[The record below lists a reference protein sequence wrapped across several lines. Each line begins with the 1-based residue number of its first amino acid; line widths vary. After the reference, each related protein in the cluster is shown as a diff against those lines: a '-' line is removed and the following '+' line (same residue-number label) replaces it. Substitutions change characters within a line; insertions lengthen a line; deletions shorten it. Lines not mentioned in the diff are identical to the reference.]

1 MNQRS
6 ILLGLVIG
14 TLIGGST
21 TYIFLPHQES
31 IGPPGPQGEQGIQGL
46 IGEQGLP
53 GPPGSIGEQGP
64 QGEAGPQGPPGPA
77 GETIIQGEMTEPMFS
92 ITPYIKVYWKQQGTW
107 DGESGKMNF
116 TWGLNSGPNDLTCYP
131 IEVDVGDYVVLLGG
145 VADPFSIEIEIPES
159 DTGSHIVIVQN
170 TVTGEYDSIF
180 VTIT

>member
-1 MNQRS
+1 
-6 ILLGLVIG
+6 
-14 TLIGGST
+14 
-21 TYIFLPHQES
+21 
-31 IGPPGPQGEQGIQGL
+31 
-46 IGEQGLP
+46 
-53 GPPGSIGEQGP
+53 
-64 QGEAGPQGPPGPA
+64 
-77 GETIIQGEMTEPMFS
+77 MFS

-116 TWGLNSGPNDLTCYP
+116 TWGLNYGPNDLTCYP